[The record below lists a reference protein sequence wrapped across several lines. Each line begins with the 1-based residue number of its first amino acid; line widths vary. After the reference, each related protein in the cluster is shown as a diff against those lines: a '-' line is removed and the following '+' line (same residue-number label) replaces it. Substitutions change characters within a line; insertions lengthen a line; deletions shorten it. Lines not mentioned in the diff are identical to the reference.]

1 MIEESPITDI
11 AQIIQLAGAPML
23 LREVSLAT
31 AGLRFRRHLG
41 HAGRMPFGLRFMV
54 PTMSHAI
61 AKDDDLGLAMLNG
74 YLDPSASHPEMR
86 RIRARSGTTTRS

>member
-23 LREVSLAT
+23 LREVLLAT

-41 HAGRMPFGLRFMV
+41 HAGADALRA
-54 PTMSHAI
+54 AI
-61 AKDDDLGLAMLNG
+61 HGADDVACHRQG
-74 YLDPSASHPEMR
+74 
-86 RIRARSGTTTRS
+86 